1 MRLHADER
9 GLVGKILVL
18 WLVVLVLVVIA
29 AVDGASILL
38 SRVRTADL
46 ARDAA
51 AAAAAAHDE
60 SGTRRAALDAALA
73 VIADADEDAG
83 LDDFEVSRRGE
94 VSLVVVDR
102 AGTILVGRIGPLED
116 LAESRA
122 SASSGG

>member
-102 AGTILVGRIGPLED
+102 AGTILVGRIGLLED